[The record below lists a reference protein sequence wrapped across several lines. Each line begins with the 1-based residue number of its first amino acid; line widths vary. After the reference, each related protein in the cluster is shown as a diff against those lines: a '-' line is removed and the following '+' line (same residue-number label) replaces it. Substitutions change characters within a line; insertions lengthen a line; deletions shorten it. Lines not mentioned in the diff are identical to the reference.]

1 MPTLIDLF
9 ARDGLEVVNITEE
22 EGRIVVCARSNA
34 EAASCPSCHTKS
46 RRVHSRYIRF
56 LKDLPAVGNRLVI
69 RLKARKFFCD
79 NKRCRRRVF
88 SERLPGLADLHAR
101 STKRLNL
108 ALCEIGHAVGA
119 EGGARLA
126 QALGMPTSGDTV
138 LRRVRTAPMPRVPP
152 AHVIGVDDWA
162 WKKGQTYGTIICDLE
177 RRCPIDLLPDRESE
191 SLSVWLRNHPEIQV
205 VSRDRSGAYANGIK
219 DGAPK
224 AIQVADRWHLL
235 KNARDVL
242 KRIADRCHPE
252 VRKAAEITAKKQLK
266 CEEHDIAPHPES
278 GPSEKPRVPHTGE
291 NPRREKRWM
300 QYQGVQEFHQQGLSQ
315 RAIATRVGLD
325 RSTVRRFIHAT
336 EFPERAASRRPC
348 VIDRHYEYLQR
359 RWRDGCQNAAQLY
372 RELIRE
378 GFRGSYYAVRR
389 YVKSWRGNV
398 PLSKNRLVQF
408 CSPSSSR
415 VAWLLLMDED
425 NLAETDR
432 AFVTE
437 LRKSCPL
444 LRSAANDLR
453 DFTAIVRQQK
463 IERWKQWIARASHS
477 REPPEIRGFAKS
489 LKSDEAAVKAALKYP
504 WSNGPVEGNVNRL
517 KTLKRQMYG
526 RANFDLLRR
535 RVLRSAS

>member
-9 ARDGLEVVNITEE
+9 ARDGLEVASITEE
-22 EGRIVVCARSNA
+22 EGTIVVYARSSA
-34 EAASCPSCHTKS
+34 EAALCPSCHTKPQ
-46 RRVHSRYIRF
+46 RVHSRYMRS
-56 LKDLPAVGNRLVI
+56 LKDLPAVGSRLTI

-79 NKRCRRRVF
+79 NKKCRRRVF
-88 SERLPGLADLHAR
+88 SERLPRLADLHAR

-138 LRRVRTAPMPRVPP
+138 LRRVRTAPMPRVRL

-162 WKKGQTYGTIICDLE
+162 YKKGQTYGTIICDLE

-191 SLSVWLRNHPEIQV
+191 SLSNWLRNHSEVQV
-205 VSRDRSGAYANGIK
+205 VSRDRSGAYANGIE
-219 DGAPK
+219 DGAPE

-242 KRIADRCHPE
+242 KRIADRCHQE

-266 CEEHDIAPHPES
+266 CEDHDIAPHPES
-278 GPSEKPRVPHTGE
+278 GPSEKPRGALTRE

-300 QYQGVQEFHQQGLSQ
+300 QYHAVQRFHQQGLSQ
-315 RAIATRVGLD
+315 REIAIRVGLD
-325 RSTVRRFIHAT
+325 RSTVQRFIHSKG
-336 EFPERAASRRPC
+336 FPERAASRREC
-348 VIDRHYEYLQR
+348 AVDKHYQYLQR
-359 RWRDGCQNAAQLY
+359 RWRDGCQNASQLY
-372 RELIRE
+372 RELMQE

-389 YVKSWRGNV
+389 YVKSWRPNV
-398 PLSKNRLVQF
+398 NSSNCRHLKFR
-408 CSPSSSR
+408 SPSSSR
-415 VAWLLLMDED
+415 VAWLLLTEED
-425 NLAETDR
+425 DLAEKDR
-432 AFVTE
+432 AFVQE
-437 LRKSCPL
+437 LRTSCRL
-444 LRSAANDLR
+444 LRSAANVLR

-463 IERWKQWIARASHS
+463 VERWTQWIARASHS
-477 REPPEIRGFAKS
+477 CESPEIRGFAES
-489 LKSDEAAVKAALKYP
+489 LKSDEAAVRAALTYP
-504 WSNGPVEGNVNRL
+504 WSNGPVEGHVNRL

-535 RVLRSAS
+535 RVLRSTS